1 MTAERVTLVEV
12 GLRDGLQSEA
22 VIVPTAVKLGWVARL
37 IDAGC
42 THIQVAAFVHPAR
55 VPQMADAEAVCAG
68 LPHAPHVQFSGLA
81 LNLKGVERA
90 HAAGLACVDL
100 GMSASETHSQ
110 KNTGKS
116 LAQALDDMQAMTA
129 LAQSLGLRVRCAVQ
143 VAFGCVYE
151 GDVPL
156 TRVQD
161 LLARYVA
168 WGAHEVAL
176 ADSSGMANP
185 VQMTR
190 TLEAVMPMLNG
201 TPLVLH
207 LHDTRGMGLANVYAA
222 LQQGVRAFDTSFG
235 GLGGCPFIVGASG
248 NIATED
254 TAHMLSA
261 MGYDVGVDV
270 GKISGISKDAQ
281 AILGRARMSSKL
293 YELVGEGRA

>member
-1 MTAERVTLVEV
+1 MAGERVTLVEV

-22 VIVPTAVKLGWVARL
+22 VVVPTDVKLRWLARL
-37 IDAGC
+37 IEAGC
-42 THIQVAAFVHPAR
+42 THVQVAAFVHPSR

-90 HAAGLACVDL
+90 HAAGLTCVDL

-116 LAQALDDMQAMTA
+116 LAQATDDMQAMVA
-129 LAQSLGLRVRCAVQ
+129 LAQSLRLRVRCAVQ

-156 TRVQD
+156 ARVQG
-161 LLARYVA
+161 LLARYLA
-168 WGAHEVAL
+168 WGVDEVAL

-185 VQMTR
+185 AQMAR
-190 TLEAVMPMLNG
+190 TLESVMPMLDG

-207 LHDTRGMGLANVYAA
+207 LHDTRGMGLANVYVA
-222 LQQGVRAFDTSFG
+222 LQHGVRAFDTAFG
-235 GLGGCPFIVGASG
+235 GLGGCPFIVGATG

-261 MGYDVGVDV
+261 MGYEVGVDV
-270 GKISGISKDAQ
+270 GKIASMSREAQ
-281 AILGRARMSSKL
+281 AVLGRANMGSKL
-293 YELVGEGRA
+293 YQLGESRA